1 MGSRRPDDRI
11 KPSVMSAY
19 PYFSAALPQ
28 WKFSAEGEGPSVE
41 AICAEAKELLSRKDL
56 AVLAYMFSPAY
67 HKLWME
73 KVRAEA
79 CLPEDTASNGT
90 RPAQMASQTATP
102 AAAETDP
109 GIAGFEPACLVT
121 EIENLPYMQ
130 AFRAAYSRQCVAAA
144 ARQVAGT
151 ETASSVLNVAE
162 VQADEASE
170 AEIWSETEAY
180 RRLQAMFYAEVPR
193 LSSAFLRAYYR
204 FDWEWKAAESRIN
217 RKKYPEASMDDAL
230 PAYPAKGDRAAADA
244 EWVQALDKEP
254 LTQIWDYAEDMEK
267 VEAEPDLMKREWLCD
282 TFRWRYAEA
291 WGGDATAS
299 TDYLW
304 AYFIRLQL
312 QWRWQRLGKADGR
325 QMLKGKLQSLR
336 AVDWEKNEFSATT
349 GA

>member
-1 MGSRRPDDRI
+1 
-11 KPSVMSAY
+11 MSAY

-28 WKFSAEGEGPSVE
+28 WKFNAEGEGPSVE

-67 HKLWME
+67 HKLWIG

-79 CLPEDTASNGT
+79 CLSEDMAGNGA
-90 RPAQMASQTATP
+90 RPAQPAPQTAMP
-102 AAAETDP
+102 AAETAPDT
-109 GIAGFEPACLVT
+109 AGFEPACLVA
-121 EIENLPYMQ
+121 EIERLPYMQ

-144 ARQVAGT
+144 QAGT
-151 ETASSVLNVAE
+151 ETASAMINVAE
-162 VQADEASE
+162 AQADGE
-170 AEIWSETEAY
+170 AEAWSETEAY

-217 RKKYPEASMDDAL
+217 RKKHPEAAMDDAL
-230 PAYPAKGDRAAADA
+230 PAYPAKGDRAEADA

-254 LTQIWDYAEDMEK
+254 LTQIWTYAEDMEK

-312 QWRWQRLGKADGR
+312 QLRWQRLGKADGR
-325 QMLKGKLQSLR
+325 QLLKEKLQSLR